1 VLDVAVLAKTGA
13 RTRRLALHALHLLC
27 TMPKSSVTC
36 NDRLEMARMGEVLM
50 MDAGCSSD
58 EELVLVPFSAA
69 RREQMPDHRDR
80 PLLSSA
86 CRFFFPTCPRMS

>member
-1 VLDVAVLAKTGA
+1 MLDVAVLAKTGA
-13 RTRRLALHALHLLC
+13 RTRRLALDDLHLLC
-27 TMPKSSVTC
+27 SMPKSSVTC
-36 NDRLEMARMGEVLM
+36 NDRLEMARMGEVLT

-69 RREQMPDHRDR
+69 RREQMPDHDR